1 MLLCS
6 SPGLARSGAGREEAG
21 ADRFWDA
28 PREKALYSLRF
39 CRAGA
44 HSGKTRRVPCPAL
57 LSGHRAFFPSGWGSL
72 GVPRR
77 WPRGFSEP
85 LLQCLSPPSPGG
97 FGQLHPKP
105 DSVQAARHPPS
116 RAQSCSPLPG
126 PPHSPPA
133 PLGVPGEHPRAMLA
147 FFPPSPLA
155 VPPCPKLS
163 RDLGLLGGPHRQHP
177 PSPRSSCARAVPAPG
192 EEEEESW
199 GEGDG
204 GADAPRRSGGVRP
217 LVPPTPEP
225 LTPSTGCFSRRG
237 WMSGSTGGAQGPV
250 APQDPCPGAG
260 DPRPC
265 PPGS

>member
-6 SPGLARSGAGREEAG
+6 SPGLARSGAGREAAG

-28 PREKALYSLRF
+28 PREKALYSLHF
-39 CRAGA
+39 CHPGVY
-44 HSGKTRRVPCPAL
+44 SGKTCQVPCPAL
-57 LSGHRAFFPSGWGSL
+57 LSGFRAFFPSGWGPL
-72 GVPRR
+72 GVPRH

-116 RAQSCSPLPG
+116 RAQSCSPMPG
-126 PPHSPPA
+126 PPAPPPA
-133 PLGVPGEHPRAMLA
+133 PLGVPGEHPRAALA
-147 FFPPSPLA
+147 FGPPLPSCSAPLPKAVRRFGAPGWATPAAPPSP
-155 VPPCPKLS
+155 
-163 RDLGLLGGPHRQHP
+163 G
-177 PSPRSSCARAVPAPG
+177 SSCARAVPAPAG
-192 EEEEESW
+192 EEASQKEAVVMVMLW
-199 GEGDG
+199 GGL
-204 GADAPRRSGGVRP
+204 GGVRP

-237 WMSGSTGGAQGPV
+237 WMSGSTGGARGLV